1 MFSSVPELSSADG
14 RGLLRAAD
22 VEDAAALGRRDDAAA
37 AQQAAEQEKGEFV
50 RSFMSQEQSL
60 IRFGSTLIGPT

>member
-22 VEDAAALGRRDDAAA
+22 VEDAAALGRRHDAAA
-37 AQQAAEQEKGEFV
+37 AQQAAEQEKGGV
-50 RSFMSQEQSL
+50 RSFVRESRTE
-60 IRFGSTLIGPT
+60 FD